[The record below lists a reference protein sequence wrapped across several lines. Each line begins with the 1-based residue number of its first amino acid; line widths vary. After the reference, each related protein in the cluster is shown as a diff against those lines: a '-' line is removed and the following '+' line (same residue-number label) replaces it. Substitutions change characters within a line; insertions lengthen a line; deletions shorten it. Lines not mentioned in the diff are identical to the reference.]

1 MRMYVSFFLL
11 KFLLIISFIQI
22 VDVYT
27 KDFQRTI
34 AILSG
39 EFIVKGQNLVD
50 QNRTIYWQMA
60 LALHL
65 W

>member
-1 MRMYVSFFLL
+1 M
-11 KFLLIISFIQI
+11 FIQKI
-22 VDVYT
+22 FKEQLQFY
-27 KDFQRTI
+27 
-34 AILSG
+34 LE
-39 EFIVKGQNLVD
+39 EFIVKGHNLVD